1 MLALAMLAACGP
13 TFVSKEEAKEAVESA
28 FAAANPP
35 GRTGMELGGKAVW
48 LSAYGFDSTCL
59 EEKNLAFNDNP
70 NKRYESAQAVMRIS
84 PTYTAQRFITAST
97 ASGYCLYVGDDP
109 ELTISEITPE
119 TDTWHVTAKLTLKQ
133 TTPWFECMDERFST
147 RFLDVVD
154 AGDHTATVRDPSRLA
169 LFEGKC
175 PSPMPGGEDR
185 PKPHARPSAKP
196 PAAPTMAEVQSLVKD
211 FDDAL
216 YAHDFP
222 TALSHVSC
230 ANLVEEAPFFGAC
243 SVGELVAVGPQPRGQ
258 ERAEDGTPWLEF
270 AVASFSD
277 FRRIVA
283 ERKDPTLYHVTLTHK
298 RTGRDRSFSV
308 QWEQGKWKLL
318 GVVDSKA
325 EGLTFLRFL
334 YDLHEPARMA
344 TFDRRLKGEKL
355 DEKGQP
361 PPGADDELTAQK

>member
-1 MLALAMLAACGP
+1 MLPLLFLAGCGP
-13 TFVSKEEAKEAVESA
+13 TFVSKEEAKAAVTSA
-28 FAAANPP
+28 FASANPP

-48 LSAYGFDSTCL
+48 LSAYGFDNTCL
-59 EEKNLAFNDNP
+59 EEKDLAFNDDP
-70 NKRYESAQAVMRIS
+70 RKRYDSTQDVMRIS

-97 ASGYCLYVGDDP
+97 SAGYCLYVGDDP
-109 ELTISEITPE
+109 QLEITEIEPE
-119 TDTWHVTAKLTLKQ
+119 TDTWHVTAKLGLGK
-133 TTPWFECMDERFST
+133 TTPWFDCLDARFTT
-147 RFLDVVD
+147 RFLDVID
-154 AGDHTATVRDPSRLA
+154 PGDHSAAVRDPSELA
-169 LFEGKC
+169 LFQGKC
-175 PSPMPGGEDR
+175 PSPMPGGEER
-185 PKPHARPSAKP
+185 PKPHARPTAKP
-196 PAAPTMAEVQSLVKD
+196 PAPPTMADVQSVVKA

-216 YAHDFP
+216 YAHDYP
-222 TALSHVSC
+222 KALSYVSC

-243 SVGELVAVGPQPRGQ
+243 SAGELVAVGPHPRGQ

-277 FRRIVA
+277 FQRVVP

-298 RTGRDRSFSV
+298 RTGRDRSFAV
-308 QWEQGKWKLL
+308 QWDQGKWKLL

-344 TFDRRLKGEKL
+344 TFDKRLRGEKL

-361 PPGADDELTAQK
+361 PAGSEEELTAQK